1 MKKKALIIC
10 IFFFLVIAV
19 IVCYVVFDVIFPKA
33 QPVSC
38 PTADEIFSV
47 SVSRNN
53 EDKFVIGEE
62 QIKELL
68 QKISQAK
75 PTRKMSIND
84 YPAAETYY
92 EVEVSASRMYCYFIY
107 EENSQVYVELPY
119 EGIYKSDY
127 NMLSFF
133 AQED

>member
-19 IVCYVVFDVIFPKA
+19 IVCCAVFDVVFPKA
-33 QPVSC
+33 QPISC
-38 PTADEIFSV
+38 PNADEIEAV
-47 SVSRNN
+47 LISRNN
-53 EDKFVIGEE
+53 EDKLVIGEE
-62 QIKELL
+62 QIEELL

-75 PTRKMSIND
+75 PTRKMSVND
-84 YPAAETYY
+84 YPTAETYY
-92 EVEVSASRMYCYFIY
+92 KVDVSASRMYCYFIY

-133 AQED
+133 A